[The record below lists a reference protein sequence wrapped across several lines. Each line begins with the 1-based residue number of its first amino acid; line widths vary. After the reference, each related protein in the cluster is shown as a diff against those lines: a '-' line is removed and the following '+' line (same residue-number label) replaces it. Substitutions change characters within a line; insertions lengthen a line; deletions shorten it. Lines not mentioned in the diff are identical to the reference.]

1 MPGTCFASGNSSESR
16 TCSFKRLNFL
26 SGMFTDRETHSL
38 LFVLQLFITEAP
50 ESIVIIR
57 VGKFYALLNFKLSSW
72 GTNTELNLC
81 VRISF
86 PGVCNNKNLSYIY
99 RRFFLALNLRLKESG
114 LSDLRTLI
122 LVAV

>member
-1 MPGTCFASGNSSESR
+1 
-16 TCSFKRLNFL
+16 
-26 SGMFTDRETHSL
+26 MFTDRETHSL